1 MLIKD
6 NFVLMKNVP
15 NLLNNV
21 TDSMLESYEK
31 EENSPRLI
39 FTFLKQREKVIKNHF
54 TKKRIYKLISD
65 IKEREK
71 LHVVK
76 FDTYLL
82 PVSHNQRTG
91 AMIVNLKPY
100 DVDELIDL
108 SPSNAYA
115 LLVYAFCFAQL
126 TSKRVKINESFAKP
140 IVDYLLSMFVKVFGK
155 EYGLLGIYASGIPKL
170 KFLLACYILA
180 AFFGNQTNI
189 SLLRKAERIAPYSYK
204 DEESQIMTYDF
215 QRIDQFLKC
224 LSDLKVMPGVKTYG
238 FASKLYRFFGDSFL
252 PAIEDLSRF
261 ISVLVTSDI
270 KGATIS
276 RSFLYTYNEKAF
288 DRIMEIA
295 RKVFR

>member
-1 MLIKD
+1 
-6 NFVLMKNVP
+6 
-15 NLLNNV
+15 
-21 TDSMLESYEK
+21 
-31 EENSPRLI
+31 
-39 FTFLKQREKVIKNHF
+39 
-54 TKKRIYKLISD
+54 
-65 IKEREK
+65 
-71 LHVVK
+71 
-76 FDTYLL
+76 
-82 PVSHNQRTG
+82 
-91 AMIVNLKPY
+91 MIVNLKPY

-126 TSKRVKINESFAKP
+126 TSKKVKINESFAKP
-140 IVDYLLSMFVKVFGK
+140 IVDYLLSMFVKVYGK

-170 KFLLACYILA
+170 KFLLACYILS

-189 SLLRKAERIAPYSYK
+189 ALLRKAERIAPYSYR
-204 DEESQIMTYDF
+204 DEESQMMTYDF